1 MNAYADDT
9 LYEYSPLHGLECW
22 LRRFIRAYQYTTAAA
37 ILTLLTIG
45 YLAWRGNQTAADY
58 FRYLPYLRHTDTLY
72 QILTVFT
79 AIFFIISGLM
89 TFTWLFCA
97 NENLHALSPKHA
109 RIRYTPGRTILWWFI
124 PILNLCY
131 PYSIM
136 AELWRGS
143 LALAHDPEYD
153 NENLIFRWWMTFLAI
168 GCSSMIA
175 GHTANAVITGIFFLL
190 TMHTVALISAQTLN
204 ILIHRINQAQA
215 AVYQQQ
221 QNITR

>member
-1 MNAYADDT
+1 
-9 LYEYSPLHGLECW
+9 
-22 LRRFIRAYQYTTAAA
+22 
-37 ILTLLTIG
+37 
-45 YLAWRGNQTAADY
+45 
-58 FRYLPYLRHTDTLY
+58 
-72 QILTVFT
+72 
-79 AIFFIISGLM
+79 
-89 TFTWLFCA
+89 
-97 NENLHALSPKHA
+97 
-109 RIRYTPGRTILWWFI
+109 
-124 PILNLCY
+124 
-131 PYSIM
+131 M

>member
-9 LYEYSPLHGLECW
+9 LYEYSSLHGLECW

-58 FRYLPYLRHTDTLY
+58 FRYLPYLRYANTTY

-89 TFTWLFCA
+89 TFAWLFCA
-97 NENLHALSPKHA
+97 NENL
-109 RIRYTPGRTILWWFI
+109 
-124 PILNLCY
+124 
-131 PYSIM
+131 
-136 AELWRGS
+136 
-143 LALAHDPEYD
+143 
-153 NENLIFRWWMTFLAI
+153 IFRWWITFLAI

-190 TMHTVALISAQTLN
+190 TMHTFALISAQTLN

-221 QNITR
+221 QNIAR